1 MVSTRS
7 GILIPV
13 AIVWLGLVC
22 AAALMTVAWISHTGI
37 TDVGASARGVASMT
51 APGTSGPPWTS
62 GNPDPPWS

>member
-7 GILIPV
+7 GILIPA

-37 TDVGASARGVASMT
+37 TIGGASARGVASVT
-51 APGTSGPPWTS
+51 ASGTPDPPWTS
-62 GNPDPPWS
+62 RIADPPWN